1 MQAKVS
7 TLHLQ
12 FPLLTHSHWKWVLFI
27 FQTASSISDKIKY
40 KKQLG
45 QAFIFDVLQ
54 RNTVESCSLTSC
66 ILYSLYSLA
75 TNCKQLTGFCSYFS
89 FKSISVNS
97 ILTKTMGLHKIGLEL
112 DLFLSYIFCS
122 TTVGQAGK
130 YKVFEFLSLQ
140 TFKSVTLYTLFDNTC
155 FHLISLEKNFINK
168 IIIYI

>member
-1 MQAKVS
+1 MCYKQVKVS

-40 KKQLG
+40 KKQLS

-54 RNTVESCSLTSC
+54 RNTVESCSLISC

-89 FKSISVNS
+89 FMSISVNS
-97 ILTKTMGLHKIGLEL
+97 ILTKTIGLHKIGFDL
-112 DLFLSYIFCS
+112 DLFWSYIFCS
-122 TTVGQAGK
+122 TTVRPSWEIQCFWVPELADIISIT
-130 YKVFEFLSLQ
+130 Y
-140 TFKSVTLYTLFDNTC
+140 TLY
-155 FHLISLEKNFINK
+155 IVW
-168 IIIYI
+168 